1 MKGIADHHFRI
12 KELEGLSFEWRLISV
27 TAWECLSNLP
37 IITNSMGTAILRT
50 VEKTKLVIGSQRLL
64 VTALEE
70 SHRP

>member
-50 VEKTKLVIGSQRLL
+50 VEKHQASNWVSK
-64 VTALEE
+64 VTGYF
-70 SHRP
+70 SRR